1 VETVPIDVE
10 QAHLHY
16 RLLADNALGS
26 AVFILDRSLCLQF
39 VGGALPAQ
47 VRDAASL
54 LLGRPF
60 AELIGPPA
68 FAVAAPHLDTA
79 LQGRQSCYEAA
90 TPTGEIYQICMNPL
104 RGEDGS
110 VAQILVVALDISRQ
124 KRTEETQR
132 ADQQRLLLAVHAAN
146 VGLWDWDLRTNRVH
160 YWPEWKQQLGYTDAE
175 ISDDF
180 VEWESRVH
188 PDDLDRA
195 RTTALTYTTAP
206 WPNYQQEFRMR
217 HKDGSY
223 RWILAQA
230 ALYYDADGK
239 PAHMF
244 GSHIDIT
251 EKKRAEEVVRES
263 AARYRS
269 LFENSNSVMLLI
281 DAATGEI
288 VDANPAAAAYY
299 GWTRAELCQIN
310 IFTIDASPRAKIEAE
325 IARTHAA
332 GRNYFMF
339 RHRLADGTLRDVEV
353 YSSPVELDGRVLRY
367 SIVHDVT
374 QRKQAEEAL
383 QRSETA
389 LKRSQATAHIG
400 HWSWDT
406 RSNTVTWSDEMKR
419 IFGLD
424 PATFQGDLDQ
434 VIAHTVHPADAER
447 LREMNAAVLHEQRTD
462 ETEYR
467 VVWQD
472 GSIHYVRATPA
483 DQVLDADGHI
493 VQLAGVVQD
502 ITQRKLTEMER
513 EQLLD
518 QLQNKAEQ
526 LAQVMRSVPEGVL
539 LLDSSGSVLLA
550 NPLADQALSLLAAF
564 DEEQRL
570 VKLGGVALDA
580 LLTSPPPGQWHTL
593 QEGRRIYELM
603 ARPVESG
610 PVPAGWVLV
619 LRNVTAER
627 AAQEQLHRQ
636 ERLAAVG
643 QLAAGIAHDF
653 NNIMSVITIYA
664 ELVGDMPEISE
675 LARTRTTTII
685 NQAMRATR
693 MIRQILDFSRQS
705 VLERQ
710 MLDLLPLL
718 KEQEKLL
725 KQTLPENIEIDLSY
739 TRGEFFVRADPTR
752 MQQLIMNLAVNARD
766 AMPQG
771 GQLRIAL
778 ERFQLKPGER
788 PLLPELRQGEWLR
801 IDVQDTG
808 TGIQNDILPH
818 IFEPFFTTKEPGKGT
833 GLGLAQAHGI
843 VAQHDG
849 YVLVSSEPGLGT
861 TFSIFLPAH
870 AVGGTGAMAA
880 RAALPQGQGE
890 RVLIVE
896 DDAVLRATLME
907 LLTLWNYTVV
917 AATNGEEAIA
927 LLIGPDDAGENRN
940 RSPKFDAVLS
950 DVVMPR
956 LGGIGLVK
964 ALRLR
969 GLHTPVILMSGH
981 PMGEERVGLSTLGV
995 AAWLDKPPDSGM
1007 LAEAVATAVKGHN
1020 RLPR

>member
-1 VETVPIDVE
+1 MD
-10 QAHLHY
+10 QAHLNF
-16 RLLADNALGS
+16 RLLAENVLGS
-26 AVFILDRSLCLQF
+26 AVLILDPNLRVRY
-39 VGGALPAQ
+39 VGGSLLSQSGEAAARMFGLPLAEVIEPGAFATAEPYLAAALGGQ
-47 VRDAASL
+47 EGCYEIAAS
-54 LLGRPF
+54 
-60 AELIGPPA
+60 
-68 FAVAAPHLDTA
+68 
-79 LQGRQSCYEAA
+79 
-90 TPTGEIYQICMNPL
+90 TGEIYQVCINPL
-104 RGEDGS
+104 RGDDGS
-110 VAQILVVALDISRQ
+110 VVQVLVVALDISRHKQ
-124 KRTEETQR
+124 AEEAQRTDQR
-132 ADQQRLLLAVHAAN
+132 RLLQAVHAAN

-160 YWPEWKQQLGYTDAE
+160 YWPEWKQQLGYADDE
-175 ISDDF
+175 IGDDF
-180 VEWESRVH
+180 AEWERRVH
-188 PDDLDRA
+188 PDDLERA
-195 RTTALTYTTAP
+195 SATAKAFTAAP
-206 WPNYQQEFRMR
+206 WPNYEQEFRMR

-230 ALYYDADGK
+230 ALHYDADGK

-251 EKKRAEEVVRES
+251 EKKRVEEAVRES
-263 AARYRS
+263 EARYRS
-269 LFENSNSVMLLI
+269 LFENSHSVMLLV
-281 DAATGEI
+281 DPVTGEI

-299 GWTRAELCQIN
+299 GWSRAELCRIN
-310 IFTIDASPRAKIEAE
+310 IFAIDAAPRAKIEAE
-325 IARTHAA
+325 IARAHAE

-339 RHRLADGTLRDVEV
+339 RHRLADGSVRDVEV
-353 YSSPVELDGRVLRY
+353 YSSPVELEGRVLRY

-374 QRKQAEEAL
+374 QRKEAEDAL
-383 QRSETA
+383 LRSEAA
-389 LKRSQATAHIG
+389 LKRSQAVAHIG

-406 RSNTVTWSDEMKR
+406 RSNVVIWSDEMKR

-424 PATFQGDLDQ
+424 PQTFRGDLDQ
-434 VIAHTVHPADAER
+434 VIEHAIHPDDAER
-447 LREMNAAVLHEQRTD
+447 LRAMNAAVLNEQRTG

-467 VVWQD
+467 VIWPD

-483 DQVLDADGHI
+483 DQVRDAAGNI

-502 ITQRKLTEMER
+502 ITQRKLTEIER
-513 EQLLD
+513 EQLLS
-518 QLQNKAEQ
+518 QLQDKAEQ
-526 LAQVMRSVPEGVL
+526 LTQVMRSVPEGVL
-539 LLDSSGSVLLA
+539 LLDSAGCVLLT
-550 NPLADQALSLLAAF
+550 NPRADQTLANLATF
-564 DEEQRL
+564 DADQRL
-570 VKLGGVALDA
+570 VKLGGVTLDT

-593 QEGRRIYELM
+593 HNARRTYELM

-619 LRNVTAER
+619 LRDVTAER
-627 AAQEQLHRQ
+627 IAQEQMHRQ

-664 ELVGDMPEISE
+664 ELIGETPGIPDHV
-675 LARTRTTTII
+675 RTRATTII

-725 KQTLPENIEIDLSY
+725 KQTLPESIEIELSY
-739 TRGEFFVRADPTR
+739 ARGEFFVLADPTR

-778 ERFQLKPGER
+778 ERMERKSGDR
-788 PLLPELRQGEWLR
+788 PLLPDMQPGEWLR

-808 TGIQNDILPH
+808 TGITPDTMAH

-849 YVLVSSEPGLGT
+849 HILVASEPGIGT

-870 AVGGTGAMAA
+870 AVGAA
-880 RAALPQGQGE
+880 AAATERSPLPQGQGE

-896 DDAVLRATLME
+896 DDAVLRATLVE
-907 LLTLWNYTVV
+907 LLTLWNYSVV
-917 AATNGEEAIA
+917 QASNGEEALA
-927 LLIGPDDAGENRN
+927 RLLVTPQDAED
-940 RSPKFDAVLS
+940 PATAPAKIDLILS

-956 LGGIGLVK
+956 LGGIGLAK

-969 GLHTPVILMSGH
+969 GLHTPVILMTGH
-981 PMGEERVGLSTLGV
+981 PMGEERVGLSTLGIS
-995 AAWLDKPPDSGM
+995 AWLEKPPDSSA
-1007 LAEAVATAVKGHN
+1007 LAQAIAAAVKN
-1020 RLPR
+1020 PSQSSQ